1 LKKRTES
8 LMRNTIGFLSLVFLL
23 SCYNPLRAQDHVPSD
38 ILAQKLVDELVT
50 RHQPV
55 LLNVGLHAIAP
66 GATDMTIVAA
76 TAREK
81 IGQKSSATDL
91 HIMERGFP
99 VLEMK
104 GGTRATVIHGV
115 VIETSFLTALHD
127 RMGNAI
133 GMLVLGLKF
142 TTGEETEAARLSR
155 SIQHELESQIPNK
168 PALFERTQ

>member
-1 LKKRTES
+1 LKKVRES

-23 SCYNPLRAQDHVPSD
+23 SCSNPLRAQDHVPSD
-38 ILAQKLVDELVT
+38 ILAQKLVDELVAK
-50 RHQPV
+50 HQPV
-55 LLNVGLHAIAP
+55 LLNVGLHAVAP
-66 GATDMTIVAA
+66 GAIDMTIVAA

-81 IGQKSSATDL
+81 IGQKSSPTDL

-127 RMGNAI
+127 RMGNAV
-133 GMLVLGLKF
+133 GMVVLGLKF

-155 SIQHELESQIPNK
+155 SIQHELESQIPSK
-168 PALFERTQ
+168 SALFERTR